1 MQRDTLVFD
10 LINQELQRQRHGI
23 ELIASEN
30 FTSLQVIQATGS
42 CLTNKY
48 AEGYPGKRYYA
59 GCEIVDQTE
68 QLAIDRL
75 KQIFNIDYANVQP
88 HSGAQANAAIALA
101 VLQPGDRTL
110 GLDLS
115 MGGHLTHGSSVNYS
129 GKTYEAHFYGV
140 VKETGLI
147 DYEMLEKQ
155 ARELK
160 PKLIIC
166 GASAYSRD
174 WDYARIRAV
183 ADEIDAL
190 VWADI
195 AHPAGLIA
203 KGLLSSPFAHCHI
216 VSSTTHKTLRGP
228 RGGVIM
234 MGKDFEN
241 PFGQKDPKG
250 NIRMMSNLLD
260 LAVFP
265 GTQGGPLEHVI
276 AAKAIAFGEIL
287 TDEFLVYQQQVQKN
301 AQAMAKAFMDK
312 EYGLVSGG
320 TDNHLMLIDL
330 RSKNISGKKAE
341 QALVKADITA
351 NKNMV
356 PFDDRSAFITS
367 GIRFGVP
374 AITTRGMKEEHMPF
388 VVDSIDKILMNAEDE
403 ALIANV
409 KKQVNEFM
417 TQFPLYPEL
426 G

>member
-30 FTSLQVIQATGS
+30 FTSLQVIQAMGS

-48 AEGYPGKRYYA
+48 AEGYPGRRYYA

-75 KQIFNIDYANVQP
+75 KQIFNVEYANVQP

-115 MGGHLTHGSSVNYS
+115 MGGHLTHGSPVNYS

-140 VKETGLI
+140 VKETGLV
-147 DYEMLEKQ
+147 DYEMLETK
-155 ARELK
+155 ARDLK

-174 WDYARIRAV
+174 WDYKRIRAV
-183 ADEIDAL
+183 ADEIGAL

-203 KGLLSSPFAHCHI
+203 KGLLNSPFEHCHI

-250 NIRMMSNLLD
+250 NIRMMSSLLD

-276 AAKAIAFGEIL
+276 AAKAVAFGEIL

-356 PFDDRSAFITS
+356 PFDDKSAFITS

-374 AITTRGMKEEHMPF
+374 AITTRGMKEEHMGF

-403 ALIANV
+403 AVIASV

-417 TQFPLYPEL
+417 GQFPLYPEL

>member
-30 FTSLQVIQATGS
+30 FTSLQVIQAMGS

-75 KQIFNIDYANVQP
+75 KQIFNVDYANVQP
-88 HSGAQANAAIALA
+88 HSGAQANAAVALA

-129 GKTYEAHFYGV
+129 GKLYEAHFYGV
-140 VKETGLI
+140 VKETGLV

-160 PKLIIC
+160 PKMIIC

-183 ADEIDAL
+183 ANEIDAI

-203 KGLLSSPFAHCHI
+203 KGLLNSPFAYCHI
-216 VSSTTHKTLRGP
+216 VTSTTHKTLRGP

-234 MGKDFEN
+234 LGKDFEN

-250 NIRMMSNLLD
+250 TIRMMSSLLD

-276 AAKAIAFGEIL
+276 AAKAVAFGEIL

-301 AQAMAKAFMDK
+301 AQAMAKAFVAK
-312 EYGLVSGG
+312 EYSLISGG

-356 PFDDRSAFITS
+356 PFDDKSAFITS

-374 AITTRGMKEEHMPF
+374 AITTRGMNESHMQF
-388 VVDSIDKILMNAEDE
+388 VVDSIDTVLMNADNETV
-403 ALIANV
+403 IAAI
-409 KKQVNEFM
+409 KKEVNGFM
-417 TQFPLYPEL
+417 EQFVLYPEL
-426 G
+426 P